1 MRIVTKAAV
10 SFATVAMLALP
21 LAIAHAQIAPEPIQG
36 HFTDELGGLN
46 LVAGKGGGPSA
57 TAVLTTIY
65 DCTSSTANFG
75 FSSTDLASQWGDE
88 CFTIGTG
95 LLSTHKFT
103 LFNAGSSAGN
113 LLTAT
118 VSVSF
123 FDAVTSAPLGSY
135 STNVN
140 FGAGLPAGF
149 FSIVTVTSLD
159 PLLIVLN
166 TTDIITIQQVTAM
179 TGPANRL
186 GIASLNPVLIGSSPG
201 TMYINSSTV
210 GPAGFYN
217 IGNPNPLPA
226 NPGYFVAVNPPPV
239 STHSDTW
246 GRLKRLYH

>member
-1 MRIVTKAAV
+1 MRIATKAAV
-10 SFATVAMLALP
+10 LLTAAVAVLALP
-21 LAIAHAQIAPEPIQG
+21 LGIAHAQLAPEPALRG
-36 HFTDELGGLN
+36 SDEVGGLN

-65 DCTSSTANFG
+65 DCTSSTVNFG

-88 CFTIGTG
+88 CFTTGTG

-103 LFNAGSSAGN
+103 VFNAGSSAGN

-123 FDAVTSAPLGSY
+123 FDAVTSASLGSY
-135 STNVN
+135 STSIN
-140 FGAGLPAGF
+140 FATGLPPGF
-149 FSIVTVTSLD
+149 FSTVTVTGLD

-166 TTDIITIQQVTAM
+166 TTDIITIQQVTAH

-186 GIASLNPVLIGSSPG
+186 GIASFNPVLTGSSPG

-217 IGNPNPLPA
+217 IGNPPVPA
-226 NPGYFVAVNPPPV
+226 NPGYFMAVNPPPV
-239 STHSDTW
+239 STHSNTW
-246 GRLKRLYH
+246 GGLKRLYH

>member
-21 LAIAHAQIAPEPIQG
+21 LAIAHAQLTPEPAQHG
-36 HFTDELGGLN
+36 TDETAGAN

-65 DCTSSTANFG
+65 DSASSTANFG

-95 LLSTHKFT
+95 LLSTHKFS

-118 VSVSF
+118 VAVSF

-149 FSIVTVTSLD
+149 FSIVTVTGLD

-166 TTDIITIQQVTAM
+166 TTDMITIQQVTAK

-186 GIASLNPVLIGSSPG
+186 GIASLNPVLVGSSPS

-210 GPAGFYN
+210 GPPGFYN
-217 IGNPNPLPA
+217 IGNPPVPA
-226 NPGYFVAVNPPPV
+226 NPGYFIAVNPPPV
-239 STHSDTW
+239 STHSSTW
-246 GRLKRLYH
+246 GRLKNLYH

>member
-1 MRIVTKAAV
+1 MRIAKKAALLFGAAAV
-10 SFATVAMLALP
+10 LALP
-21 LAIAHAQIAPEPIQG
+21 LGIAHAQLTPEPAQRAS
-36 HFTDELGGLN
+36 DEVGGL

-65 DCTSSTANFG
+65 DSASSAANFG

-88 CFTIGTG
+88 LFTIGTG

-140 FGAGLPAGF
+140 FGAGLPPGF
-149 FSIVTVTSLD
+149 FSVVTVTGLD

-166 TTDIITIQQVTAM
+166 TTDIINIQQVTAK
-179 TGPANRL
+179 TGPASRL
-186 GIASLNPVLIGSSPG
+186 GIASMTPVLVGSSPG

-210 GPAGFYN
+210 GPAGFYT
-217 IGNPNPLPA
+217 IGNPPLPA
-226 NPGYFVAVNPPPV
+226 NPGYFIAVNPPPV
-239 STHSDTW
+239 STHSNTW

>member
-1 MRIVTKAAV
+1 MRIAKKAALLFSAAAV
-10 SFATVAMLALP
+10 LALP
-21 LAIAHAQIAPEPIQG
+21 LGIAHAQLAPESAQRAS
-36 HFTDELGGLN
+36 DEVGGLN

-65 DCTSSTANFG
+65 DNTSGAANFG

-88 CFTIGTG
+88 LFTVGTG

-103 LFNAGSSAGN
+103 LFNAGSSAGP

-123 FDAVTSAPLGSY
+123 IDAVTSAPLGSY
-135 STNVN
+135 STNIN
-140 FGAGLPAGF
+140 FGAGLSPGF
-149 FSIVTVTSLD
+149 FSIVTVTGLD

-166 TTDIITIQQVTAM
+166 TTDIITLQQVTAK
-179 TGPANRL
+179 TGTANRL
-186 GIASLNPVLIGSSPG
+186 GIASMTPFVIGSSPIS
-201 TMYINSSTV
+201 MYINSSTV
-210 GPAGFYN
+210 GPPGFYN
-217 IGNPNPLPA
+217 VGNPPQPA
-226 NPGYFVAVNPPPV
+226 NPGYFIAVNPPPV